1 MRNLVRISA
10 KVRGGGYDGAVI
22 IKSIWKLE
30 NKKVYDEGVHST
42 DVPDDELPEPSVPK
56 DNKRMLLC
64 LAEYEGESLLTTMF
78 KTPALPE
85 LDAPEIIAEYASFKV
100 EKGQLWRSFSR
111 EDVLDYV
118 NAVRDPNP
126 IHRSEIP
133 IVPGMCLMEAIK
145 DSLPAGT
152 TELSLAF
159 RNTVFA
165 GEELTLDTANGEVTL
180 SGREVFITGTYK

>member
-22 IKSIWKLE
+22 IKSVWKLE
-30 NKKVYDEGVHST
+30 DPVAFAAASHST
-42 DVPDDELPEPSVPK
+42 DIPDDALPEPGVPK

-85 LDAPEIIAEYASFKV
+85 LGTPDIIAGYAAYKL
-100 EKGQLWRSFSR
+100 KTGKLWRRFTR
-111 EDVLDYV
+111 DDVLEYV
-118 NAVRDPNP
+118 EAVRDPNP
-126 IHRSEIP
+126 IHRGEIP

-145 DSLPAGT
+145 ESLPKGT

-165 GEELTLDTANGEVTL
+165 GEELSLDTENGEITL

>member
-22 IKSIWKLE
+22 IKSVWKLE
-30 NKKVYDEGVHST
+30 DKNAFAIGKHDISLSDAEI
-42 DVPDDELPEPSVPK
+42 PEPEIVK
-56 DNKRMLLC
+56 ENKRMLLC
-64 LAEYEGESLLTTMF
+64 LAMFEGESLLTTMF

-85 LDAPEIIAEYASFKV
+85 LDAPETIAGYAAFRV
-100 EKGQLWRSFSR
+100 EDGKCWRRFTR
-111 EDVLDYV
+111 EDVLEYV
-118 NAVRDPNP
+118 DAVRDPNP
-126 IHRSEIP
+126 IHRCEIP

-145 DSLPAGT
+145 NSLPSET

-165 GEELTLDTANGEVTL
+165 GEELILDAANGEVCL
-180 SGREVFITGTYK
+180 KGREVFITGTYK

>member
-22 IKSIWKLE
+22 IKSVWKLE
-30 NKKVYDEGVHST
+30 DREAFEKGAHST
-42 DVPDDELPEPSVPK
+42 EVPDEVLPEPGILK
-56 DNKRMLLC
+56 DNRKMLLC

-78 KTPALPE
+78 KVPTLPTLE
-85 LDAPEIIAEYASFKV
+85 APEVAAKHAAFKV
-100 EKGQLWRSFSR
+100 EPGKLWRSFTR
-111 EDVLDYV
+111 EHVLDYV

-145 DSLPAGT
+145 ESLPQGT

-165 GEELTLDTANGEVTL
+165 GEELTLDVADGEL
-180 SGREVFITGTYK
+180 KLWGREVFITGTYK

>member
-22 IKSIWKLE
+22 IKSIWRLE
-30 NKKVYDEGVHST
+30 DKAAFEGGRHDTTIPDE
-42 DVPDDELPEPSVPK
+42 EIPEPEVVK
-56 DNKRMLLC
+56 ENKRMLLC
-64 LAEYEGESLLTTMF
+64 LAQFEGESLLTTMF

-85 LDAPEIIAEYASFKV
+85 LDAPEKIAEYAAFRV
-100 EKGQLWRSFSR
+100 EAGKKWRSFSR
-111 EDVLDYV
+111 EDVLEYV

-126 IHRSEIP
+126 IHRGDIP

-145 DSLPAGT
+145 NSLPAGA

-165 GEELTLDTANGEVTL
+165 GEELMLETAGGEIKL